1 VVVDRDV
8 WSSSGRGTICL
19 IRDMKMCLWVSV
31 FPREP
36 KINEIKLMIVIAS
49 TDQKIGGFNITMDN
63 VVRMDVFDTRNLS
76 D

>member
-1 VVVDRDV
+1 
-8 WSSSGRGTICL
+8 
-19 IRDMKMCLWVSV
+19 MKMCLWVSV

>member
-1 VVVDRDV
+1 
-8 WSSSGRGTICL
+8 
-19 IRDMKMCLWVSV
+19 MKMCLWVSV

-49 TDQKIGGFNITMDN
+49 TDQKIGRFNITMDN